1 MYTNTNLKD
10 TIVKLIEMN
19 KEGDYWDFKQKWHND
34 VETLIYDI
42 LCFTNTLHDKN
53 SFLIFGVSDNFEI
66 LGVENDE
73 NRKTQAMVLDTLD
86 NCEFAGGN
94 KPKVSV
100 ETIVIDRKEIDIL
113 TIYNTR
119 NTPVYLEKTNKKHN
133 KLTAGFIYSRFG
145 DKNSSINKNSN
156 YNFIESLWKKRFG
169 LLRSPIEEFKKLL
182 LDKKNWQ
189 YVELENDT
197 EYSSYYYHKY
207 KPNFLIKF
215 SHLIKADKKEAYSY
229 LMPKTTTYFKRVDF
243 VYNQVILEKI
253 SCVILDSG
261 KYQSSIPEKK
271 FFFRCVNSNPLVY
284 RYYIKNSL
292 IYNFHRFSVR
302 EDSAENLILNSY
314 FCSIVSLFNSELERQ
329 MFDQYLNEN
338 KERFYNLLNNF
349 LSEDFYIEEDNKKT
363 YDIMKKE
370 ISVSKVV
377 KQMLNEFRSK

>member
-1 MYTNTNLKD
+1 MYTNLKD

-53 SFLIFGVSDNFEI
+53 SFLIFGVSDKFEV

-73 NRKTQAMVLDTLD
+73 NRKSQAMVLDTLD

-100 ETIVIDRKEIDIL
+100 ETIVIDGKEIDIL

-169 LLRSPIEEFKKLL
+169 LLRSPIEEFKRLL

-215 SHLIKADKKEAYSY
+215 SHSIKADKKEAYSY

-243 VYNQVILEKI
+243 VYNQVILKQI

-271 FFFRCVNSNPLVY
+271 FFFRHMNSEPLVY
-284 RYYIKNSL
+284 RYYMKNSL
-292 IYNFHRFSVR
+292 ICNFHKFLVR
-302 EDSAENLILNSY
+302 EDSFENLKLNEY
-314 FCSIVSLFNSELERQ
+314 FCSIISLFDSELERQ

-349 LSEDFYIEEDNKKT
+349 LSEDFYIEENNKKT

-370 ISVSKVV
+370 ISVSKAV